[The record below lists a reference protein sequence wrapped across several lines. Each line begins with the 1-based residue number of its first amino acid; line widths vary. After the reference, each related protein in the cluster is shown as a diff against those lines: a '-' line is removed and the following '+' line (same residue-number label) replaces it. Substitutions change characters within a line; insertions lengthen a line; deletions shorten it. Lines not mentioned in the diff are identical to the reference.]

1 MLASE
6 PDGYLDI
13 FNGNSILVLV
23 NTVTW
28 SKSAKL
34 WWPVDLVVSIK
45 DMFFQP
51 AEDLDL
57 VAIFKLGIFNSL
69 VLEICRNHRNFV
81 QRKLRD
87 E

>member
-1 MLASE
+1 
-6 PDGYLDI
+6 
-13 FNGNSILVLV
+13 
-23 NTVTW
+23 
-28 SKSAKL
+28 
-34 WWPVDLVVSIK
+34 
-45 DMFFQP
+45 
-51 AEDLDL
+51 L